1 MANVG
6 RAFEG
11 QAIRIHDGVDLPEF
25 EMSADRVLS
34 VVAKPY
40 ADKGAWALAAVAFF
54 WHRAQEEGTSEEE
67 FRGCFA
73 PTQTLALY
81 ADLEALPAYRPAR
94 TVTPEEARKLLTR
107 GIADPI
113 GG

>member
-1 MANVG
+1 
-6 RAFEG
+6 
-11 QAIRIHDGVDLPEF
+11 
-25 EMSADRVLS
+25 MSADRVLS

-67 FRGCFA
+67 FRRMLGTD
-73 PTQTLALY
+73 PDLGLY
-81 ADLEALPAYRPAR
+81 ADLDALPAYRPAR
-94 TVTPEEARKLLTR
+94 TVTPEEAGKLLAR
-107 GIADPI
+107 GRADPI